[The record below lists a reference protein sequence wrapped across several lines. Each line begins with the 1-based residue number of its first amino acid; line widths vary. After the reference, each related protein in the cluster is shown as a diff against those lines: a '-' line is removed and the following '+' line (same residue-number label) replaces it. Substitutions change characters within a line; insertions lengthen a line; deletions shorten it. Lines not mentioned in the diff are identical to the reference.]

1 MLKKRDPGKSL
12 LVIVA
17 LVNLTFIV
25 QLAASVVV
33 HG

>member
-1 MLKKRDPGKSL
+1 MLKNRNPGKSL
-12 LVIVA
+12 LLIIA